1 MESIALLPHSES
13 PHAPKMKTNPT
24 HSRARRPSSSSTA
37 SSMSRTAA
45 AKSNIPE
52 LESLT
57 HSPTLQRIQ
66 APRSEPAPYNN
77 TGQPP
82 TQQPI
87 ATLSATRSPSTATAF
102 SSSAPGTRKVAPHCP
117 APPLTSAP
125 SGPQRPLST
134 ITPASSSLQTHM
146 HGLQS
151 PAQYDPPGSS
161 GQPQSPT
168 LMRVANTDSMG
179 AQGLLYEQSRP
190 WKHDRP
196 IIRPKSAS
204 KRSKDSQA
212 GADRTMREHD
222 SIAKA
227 MDRMVRYAP

>member
-1 MESIALLPHSES
+1 
-13 PHAPKMKTNPT
+13 
-24 HSRARRPSSSSTA
+24 
-37 SSMSRTAA
+37 MSRTAA

-52 LESLT
+52 QESLT
-57 HSPTLQRIQ
+57 RSPTLHRIQ
-66 APRSEPAPYNN
+66 APRPELASYNN
-77 TGQPP
+77 TEQPP

-87 ATLSATRSPSTATAF
+87 ATLSATRPPSTATAF
-102 SSSAPGTRKVAPHCP
+102 SSSAPGTRRVAPHCP

-134 ITPASSSLQTHM
+134 IPPASSSLQTHV

-161 GQPQSPT
+161 CQPQSPT
-168 LMRVANTDSMG
+168 LMRVANTDSMV
-179 AQGLLYEQSRP
+179 AQGLLDERSRP
-190 WKHDRP
+190 WNHDRP

-212 GADRTMREHD
+212 GADRTMRERD
-222 SIAKA
+222 SIANA
-227 MDRMVRYAP
+227 MERMVRYPP